1 MKWLLLAVI
10 IVTTVVSDVLQ
21 SREMRTAGGASATA
35 PSLVKVLGLIASRRD
50 LALAIVCMAISF
62 FAFLALV
69 QTQPLSFAVPASAG
83 SFVLET
89 ILAKFVLGEKVAIRR
104 VAGAVLVACGILL
117 VAR

>member
-1 MKWLLLAVI
+1 VKWLLLAVI
-10 IVTTVVSDVLQ
+10 VVSTVVSDVLQ
-21 SREMRTAGGASATA
+21 SREMRIAGDGSDVA
-35 PSLVKVLGLIASRRD
+35 PGLGRVLRLIASRRY

-104 VAGAVLVACGILL
+104 AAGAVLVACGILL

>member
-10 IVTTVVSDVLQ
+10 VVTTVVSDLLQ
-21 SREMRTAGGASATA
+21 SRGMKIASGASETA
-35 PSLVKVLGLIASRRD
+35 PGLGRVLSLIGRRRD
-50 LALAIVCMAISF
+50 LALAISSLAISF

-89 ILAKFVLGEKVAIRR
+89 ILAGMLLREKISSRR
-104 VAGAVLVACGILL
+104 AMGALL
-117 VAR
+117 VAAGIFLVAR